1 MSHGLKMRHAIA
13 ASVIGL
19 ILVFQNCAQVDPG
32 ENDGTSSASSFES
45 GLPFAYDAKLDTLS
59 YMSCSQMVDQAVN
72 VEKRAYFSYRAG
84 AYSATTGGLKL
95 TDEFRQATR
104 FYAPADRARLF
115 STSEKNA
122 STRLS
127 LSIRQASNYQVPWKE
142 GEFRIGEEIE
152 SLLPAL
158 DSAVIAGPLSASQ
171 PGAMVQYFPG
181 SHTHRLLEGSL
192 RFYNYEN
199 TSKLTRDNL
208 DSRASIL
215 VAGYQN
221 SSSEMDTALR
231 GPEGQKA
238 DKVYGTGYYLRFA
251 LPVGYTSGERRVL
264 SPNGGVEELDLLTN
278 SIKTANWDCGTNYQ
292 FMIIRPEDKAA
303 GVVLCDAMVDR
314 YDNATEQ
321 AALNA
326 VRRVLRV
333 EDWYVDIKRRCV
345 IPKRTGDY
353 CYGPLN
359 GRAIQYGSASCLNG
373 TTSMCPHF
381 VSVCIKR

>member
-1 MSHGLKMRHAIA
+1 MSHGLKTRHAIA
-13 ASVIGL
+13 ASVIGIFL
-19 ILVFQNCAQVDPG
+19 LFQNCAQVDQ
-32 ENDGTSSASSFES
+32 GTNSSGSTGNTFET

-59 YMSCSQMVDQAVN
+59 YMSCSQMVDQAAS
-72 VEKRAYFSYRAG
+72 VEQRAYYSYRGG
-84 AYSATTGGLKL
+84 AYNPATGGLKM

-115 STSEKNA
+115 AGSDKNA
-122 STRLS
+122 STKLS
-127 LSIRQASNYQVPWKE
+127 LSIRQTGNYQVPWKE
-142 GEFRIGEEIE
+142 GEFRVGEEVE

-171 PGAMVQYFPG
+171 QGAMLQYFPG
-181 SHTHRLLEGSL
+181 AHSQRLMEGSL

-208 DSRASIL
+208 DSRASLL

-221 SSSEMDTALR
+221 SSSEMDPALR
-231 GPEGQKA
+231 GPEGLKP
-238 DKVYGTGYYLRFA
+238 DKVYGTGYYLRFS

-264 SPNGGVEELDLLTN
+264 SASGGVEELDLLTN
-278 SIKTANWDCGTNYQ
+278 TVKTANWDCSTNYQ

-303 GVVLCDAMVDR
+303 GTVLCDAVVDR

-326 VRRVLRV
+326 LRRVLRV
-333 EDWYVDIKRRCV
+333 EDWFVDIKKKC
-345 IPKRTGDY
+345 IMPKRTGDY
-353 CYGPLN
+353 CYGPLS
-359 GRAIQYGSASCLNG
+359 GRTVQYGTATCLNG
-373 TTSMCPHF
+373 TTTMCPHF